1 MATTRIM
8 DRRACPFLRPD
19 AMGYP
24 DAFPVAVYCR
34 LPGGH
39 VRIPSRDER
48 VRLCTDRYYDCLV
61 YRRMRVPSIIDCGRR
76 SLQAG

>member
-1 MATTRIM
+1 
-8 DRRACPFLRPD
+8 
-19 AMGYP
+19 
-24 DAFPVAVYCR
+24 VYCR

-39 VRIPSRDER
+39 VRIPSRDEL
-48 VRLCTDRYYDCLV
+48 VRFCTDRYYDCLV